1 MLMNSL
7 RSMELDGIVTC
18 TVYPE
23 VPLRVEYVLSE
34 LEESMHPILEAM
46 QAWGNE
52 YKKITSKADFAENV
66 HYHLQ

>member
-1 MLMNSL
+1 MLTNSL

-34 LEESMHPILEAM
+34 LEESMHPIL
-46 QAWGNE
+46 
-52 YKKITSKADFAENV
+52 
-66 HYHLQ
+66 